1 MSTRRPP
8 TTKKRQT
15 ISLEKNIEILDKLR
29 SGDGSTSVAKTFG
42 LNEVTVR
49 TIKKKEAEIRKSVAS
64 GTSVSA
70 IDSPRIN
77 AMK

>member
-42 LNEVTVR
+42 LNEA
-49 TIKKKEAEIRKSVAS
+49 IKKKEAEIRKSVAS